1 MFDSMITSAKFFI
14 VIAIRDFNEKHAC
27 EQQIILRIMLWIWL
41 VKSVPMQELSR
52 LEQSIERGTDRIK
65 VMQISRVV
73 DKLYRL
79 VYTNA
84 QS

>member
-14 VIAIRDFNEKHAC
+14 VIAIHDFNEKHAC
-27 EQQIILRIMLWIWL
+27 EQQVILRIMLWISEWL

-73 DKLYRL
+73 AFY
-79 VYTNA
+79 YA
-84 QS
+84 

>member
-14 VIAIRDFNEKHAC
+14 VIAINFNEKHAC
-27 EQQIILRIMLWIWL
+27 EQQIILRIMLWISEWL

-73 DKLYRL
+73 AFY
-79 VYTNA
+79 YA
-84 QS
+84 